1 MIGGRLLKRQIF
13 GSRTKF
19 NSWRASIF
27 FSFAF
32 LSSKTLSHLLFSL
45 WQKVSVLS
53 SASIVLSLKMMRMGA
68 GALAFAALDAI
79 GYESEEKPLSA
90 DRVSRP

>member
-1 MIGGRLLKRQIF
+1 MTE
-13 GSRTKF
+13 S
-19 NSWRASIF
+19 
-27 FSFAF
+27 
-32 LSSKTLSHLLFSL
+32 
-45 WQKVSVLS
+45 SVLS
-53 SASIVLSLKMMRMGA
+53 SASIGACSKMMRMGA